1 MKKFV
6 KVTVQTSMEN
16 ILAEGVREYIEE
28 FYNAPGDDEGTDFQF
43 SLVFETELTI
53 DELVERARLLLADL
67 PELYYVDTVYR
78 FESEFDADRFV
89 VWQDGRYQSYTGKLE
104 FMEDK

>member
-1 MKKFV
+1 MKKLV

-16 ILAEGVREYIEE
+16 ILTESTREYIEE

-53 DELVERARLLLADL
+53 EQLVRRAKLLLADL
-67 PELYYVDTVYR
+67 PELYYVDTIYR
-78 FESEFDADRFV
+78 YEGEFDADRFV
-89 VWQDGRYQSYTGKLE
+89 VWQDGRYQSYTGKME
-104 FMEDK
+104 FTEDK